1 MKVHSGAA
9 SALALLPMLGLVLGL
24 APEAAA
30 DGERLANYFVCR
42 LNDGKTRGDLMAFK
56 SSYEKAV
63 ADARLD
69 GYELR
74 LQFPIYWGQ
83 FDGETFVWEGSWK
96 DFAAMSRISTWFRG
110 SEWPAKFDELMTC
123 KDSSLWNVID

>member
-1 MKVHSGAA
+1 MKADFGAA
-9 SALALLPMLGLVLGL
+9 LALALLLALGL
-24 APEAAA
+24 AQAAAA

-42 LNDGKTRGDLMAFK
+42 LNEGKTRGDLIAFK
-56 SSYEKAV
+56 KNYEKAV
-63 ADARLD
+63 ADAGLD

-96 DFAAMSRISTWFRG
+96 DFAAMSKISAWFRG
-110 SEWPAKFDELMTC
+110 SEWPAKFDALMTC